1 MISIEASK
9 EKAEERLCAHESV
22 SNMADKFTVSAK
34 LIEGRSI
41 FIRKLSIAS
50 RSGRGEASELVRI
63 ADRLR

>member
-9 EKAEERLCAHESV
+9 EKVEERLFASEAV

-34 LIEGRSI
+34 LIEGRNI

-50 RSGRGEASELVRI
+50 RSGRGEAS
-63 ADRLR
+63 